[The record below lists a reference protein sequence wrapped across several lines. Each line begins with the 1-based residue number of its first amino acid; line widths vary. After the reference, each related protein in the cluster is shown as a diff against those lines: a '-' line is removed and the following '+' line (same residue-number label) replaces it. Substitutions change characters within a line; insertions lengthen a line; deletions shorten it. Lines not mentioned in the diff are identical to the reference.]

1 MNRTVDQIWS
11 VRERDHAA
19 EQALADE
26 LGSPLLLAMA
36 LVQRNITD
44 AEAAD
49 RFLNPKIG
57 DLHDPALLPDYDL
70 AAKEILG
77 ARERGERI
85 FVHGD
90 YDVDGVTAAAL
101 LGRFLE
107 KIGCK
112 VDVHVPHRMKEGYGI
127 HLRAIDA
134 AKQKGAKL
142 FLTCDCGISAFDQID
157 AAREAGMRV
166 VVTDHHTVGHKLPQ
180 AHAIVNP
187 HRSDSKYPFQA
198 LSGAGVVLKLCAGLA
213 RDAGLNLDTFY
224 GAFLDLAV
232 LGTVADV
239 MPLVGENRVIASL
252 GLKRLADSKKPG
264 IRALLRQSG
273 IKEKAG
279 SGFKAHHI
287 SFGLGPR
294 LNAAGRLDD
303 AALALD
309 LLLERDEAK
318 ASSLASHIESLNSQ
332 RKSEQDQI
340 TEEAITLIEQ
350 GELYRNPAI
359 VVAREGWHHGLIG
372 IVASRIVD
380 QYHRP
385 AFVVTLNRESNEA
398 RGSARSIPGF
408 HIADA
413 LRDLSDLASGGGHE
427 MAGGFSLEAGGVE
440 AFAESL
446 VELAR
451 QRIPAEA
458 FARKIPVDAE
468 VEPSEAGFEAALH
481 LRRLEP
487 FGEGN
492 PEPLLLVRNVE
503 FTQIV
508 PTRNPE
514 HPQVMLRAEGVAP
527 LRCPAFSLG
536 ARLSQES
543 PGMRADVLVKVV
555 VDEWQGTTQ
564 HKWHIRDYRSAERD

>member
-1 MNRTVDQIWS
+1 MNRTVDPIWS
-11 VRERDHAA
+11 VQERDTAA
-19 EQALADE
+19 EQALASE
-26 LGSPLLLAMA
+26 LGAPMLLAMA
-36 LVQRNITD
+36 LVQRSITD
-44 AEAAD
+44 AESAD
-49 RFLNPKIG
+49 HFLNPKI
-57 DLHDPALLPDYDL
+57 DDFHDPALLPDYEL

-107 KIGCK
+107 KIGCR

-127 HLRAIDA
+127 HHRAIDD
-134 AKQKGAKL
+134 AKQRGAKL

-166 VVTDHHTVGHKLPQ
+166 VVTDHHAVGPKLPQ
-180 AHAIVNP
+180 AHAVVNP
-187 HRSDSKYPFQA
+187 HRSDSKYPFPA

-213 RDAGLNLDTFY
+213 RDVGLNLDSFY

-273 IKEKAG
+273 IQEKAAT
-279 SGFKAHHI
+279 GFKAHHI

-303 AALALD
+303 AALSLD
-309 LLLERDEAK
+309 LLLERDETK
-318 ASSLASHIESLNSQ
+318 AATLAGQIESLNSQ
-332 RKSEQDQI
+332 RRSEQDQI
-340 TEEAITLIEQ
+340 AEEAVTLIENE
-350 GELYRNPAI
+350 ELYRNPAI

-385 AFVVTLNRESNEA
+385 AFVITLDRESNEA

-413 LRDLSDLASGGGHE
+413 LRELSDLASGGGHE
-427 MAGGFSLEAGGVE
+427 MAGGFSLEAKSVE

-451 QRIPAEA
+451 RRIPAEA
-458 FARKIPVDAE
+458 FAKRIPVDAE
-468 VEPSEAGFEAALH
+468 VAPSEAGFEAALQ

-508 PTRNPE
+508 PTRNPD

-543 PGMRADVLVKVV
+543 SGMRADVLVRVV
-555 VDEWQGTTQ
+555 VDEWRGTTQ
-564 HKWHIRDYRSAERD
+564 HKWHIRDYRPAETP